1 MSKLNSLKFIIAL
14 LVLFSVAFI
23 CSSSKDDKKEDTKK
37 EDTKK
42 DDTKKD
48 DTKKDDTKKEDTKKD
63 DTKKDDVG
71 MEGAKLYFVEEYK
84 DGKEVGKSDVFTI
97 GPNGG
102 YMTCMIDLKS
112 TGKKIGVGKLDLR
125 ITKITDDGEKIIDT
139 KPFDVQP
146 DWDYIF
152 FDQFYTFKSDGKFKI
167 TALKPDGTPV
177 ATGSVTIK
185 YR

>member
-1 MSKLNSLKFIIAL
+1 MSINYKLK
-14 LVLFSVAFI
+14 LVLTILVIFGVAFV

-42 DDTKKD
+42 E
-48 DTKKDDTKKEDTKKD
+48 DTKKEETTKTD
-63 DTKKDDVG
+63 ETKTSGGDQYIP
-71 MEGAKLYFVEEYK
+71 GAKLYFVEEYK
-84 DGKEVGKSDVFTI
+84 DGEEIGKSDVFTI
-97 GPNGG
+97 EPSGG
-102 YMTCMIDLKS
+102 YLTVMINLKE

-125 ITKITDDGEKIIDT
+125 ISKKTDDGEKIMDT
-139 KPFDVQP
+139 KTFDVQP

-152 FDQFYTFKSDGKFKI
+152 FDKFYTFRSDGKYKV

-177 ATGSVTIK
+177 AAGELTIK